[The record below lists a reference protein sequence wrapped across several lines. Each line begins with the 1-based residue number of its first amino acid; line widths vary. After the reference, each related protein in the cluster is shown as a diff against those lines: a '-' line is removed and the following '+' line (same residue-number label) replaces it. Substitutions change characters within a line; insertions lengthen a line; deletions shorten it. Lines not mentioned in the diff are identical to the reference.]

1 MLQFEELMQKLRNQ
15 QPELKDLADALGI
28 ERMKNEIA
36 ELDMRA
42 AEPNFWDDMEKSQK
56 TLQRSSMLKG
66 KLEAYERLCST

>member
-42 AEPNFWDDMEKSQK
+42 AEPVEKPFLSH
-56 TLQRSSMLKG
+56 SS
-66 KLEAYERLCST
+66 ETYPFAPERGLFRTVFSILP